1 MPEAM
6 APPIHEIWRAASD
19 NYFRS
24 WFSDENLGDGALPAS
39 QGAGNAP
46 RRISKGIH
54 LFAANNEKD
63 LLIEA
68 H

>member
-1 MPEAM
+1 MVS
-6 APPIHEIWRAASD
+6 PIHEIWRTASC

-24 WFSDENLGDGALPAS
+24 WCSDENLDNQALPAS
-39 QGAGNAP
+39 QGAAMPHAAYPNGF
-46 RRISKGIH
+46 I
-54 LFAANNEKD
+54 LFATNYEKY

>member
-1 MPEAM
+1 M
-6 APPIHEIWRAASD
+6 AEGMASLIHEIWRAASD

-24 WFSDENLGDGALPAS
+24 WFSDENLDDGALPAF
-39 QGAGNAP
+39 QGAAMP
-46 RRISKGIH
+46 HAAYPKGFI